1 MKKLT
6 KTIALIA
13 LASLLILTLSSC
25 GSAQDTTTVSSQ
37 PVVADVFSAQS
48 EPEALPTVESH
59 AVQAEPEIL
68 PDTGNDSFQS
78 EPEAAPAAEST
89 SGRQDGERF
98 QDVIMLEGMEETV
111 SYEHVKNDTIGIELD
126 YDYENFVRQSDG
138 ERERFVSDWDDPAN
152 PENYL
157 EVSYDTGNAN
167 LVADAISATLSQEY
181 DLSSDERELD
191 NGVNCVRIEASVV
204 KGTNQMADLLQEIY
218 IIPAG
223 SGSIVARACYA
234 IEGAEGFGRRFA
246 YMVRSLN
253 VLERKVEGEPVEDE
267 LALSIIRNYCLSEN
281 PDLQEIVDAGEY
293 PVSWEIESSDGQQVV
308 ILFRSYTGALVRY
321 YIDRATG
328 DTYVTEFVPGI
339 TAQEQRTGESFK
351 LWDQVG

>member
-1 MKKLT
+1 MKK
-6 KTIALIA
+6 TIL
-13 LASLLILTLSSC
+13 SLLLAAAMMLSLAAC
-25 GSAQDTTTVSSQ
+25 GSVPATQNET
-37 PVVADVFSAQS
+37 
-48 EPEALPTVESH
+48 
-59 AVQAEPEIL
+59 
-68 PDTGNDSFQS
+68 
-78 EPEAAPAAEST
+78 PAAGTESQT
-89 SGRQDGERF
+89 TASDDGQIIVEETPETLTQDERQDGERF
-98 QDVIMLEGMEETV
+98 EAVIMMEGMEETV
-111 SYEHVKNDTIGIELD
+111 RYEHIRREDLGFAMD
-126 YDYENFVRQSDG
+126 YDYENFVRQSEG
-138 ERERFVSDWDDPAN
+138 ERERFVSDWDDPAA

-157 EVSYDTGNAN
+157 EVSYDTGNPD

-181 DLSSDERELD
+181 DLLSDERELD
-191 NGVNCVRIEASVV
+191 NSVKCLRIEASVI
-204 KGTNQMADLLQEIY
+204 KGTNQMADRIQEIY

-223 SGSIVARACYA
+223 SGSIVARAYYA

-246 YMVRSLN
+246 YMVRTLN
-253 VLERKVEGEPVEDE
+253 TLERDMEGTPVEDE
-267 LALSIIRNYCLSEN
+267 LALSIIQNYCLTQN
-281 PDLQEIVDAGEY
+281 PDLQGIVDAGEF